1 MVGSPK
7 DAPDPDYEQ
16 KMNEL
21 IARGKRDEAVKYFMR
36 TVGVPGPFIVVMR
49 FMPFW
54 KDAVA
59 AAHTLPYDAA
69 VMHGFAFPDRR
80 LREIRVPTVVLVGGS
95 TTPTLRKAADATART
110 VPGSTERVIP
120 KQNHGVKPAALRPVL
135 VESFRVAV
143 DSGGQNAAGR
153 TA

>member
-1 MVGSPK
+1 
-7 DAPDPDYEQ
+7 
-16 KMNEL
+16 
-21 IARGKRDEAVKYFMR
+21 
-36 TVGVPGPFIVVMR
+36 VMR

>member
-1 MVGSPK
+1 
-7 DAPDPDYEQ
+7 
-16 KMNEL
+16 MNEL

-36 TVGVPGPFIVVMR
+36 TVGVPGVFVLVMR

-69 VMHGFAFPDRR
+69 VMDGFAFPERR

-95 TTPTLRKAADATART
+95 TTPTLRAAADATART
-110 VPGSTERVIP
+110 VPGATERVIP

-135 VESFRVAV
+135 VESFRAAT
-143 DSGGQNAAGR
+143 DSGSPNAVSK